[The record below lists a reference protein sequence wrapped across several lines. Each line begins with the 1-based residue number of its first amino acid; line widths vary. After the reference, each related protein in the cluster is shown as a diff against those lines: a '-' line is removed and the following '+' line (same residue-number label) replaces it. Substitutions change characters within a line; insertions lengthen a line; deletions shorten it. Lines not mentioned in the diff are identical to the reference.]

1 MCAFFPVCVYVFG
14 RVVVCSQNLKSE
26 TPRDG
31 GQKGKELGTD
41 DNHWSERRRLV
52 EDWEDYDEVG
62 VGLFCNVPRCRVERF
77 SHRDREKEKPACAC
91 SRPGKERRRNA
102 EAGEAG
108 GSGGIKYPEQRSYKS
123 SERTYA
129 SRRGMLGE
137 NAIMGLVFG
146 RLQEDLVCVY
156 GMVVRT

>member
-1 MCAFFPVCVYVFG
+1 MCAFFPVCVYVLLCG
-14 RVVVCSQNLKSE
+14 SQNLKSE

-62 VGLFCNVPRCRVERF
+62 AGLFRDVPRCKVERF
-77 SHRDREKEKPACAC
+77 SHRDRREKEKPACAC
-91 SRPGKERRRNA
+91 SRPGRERRRNA

-108 GSGGIKYPEQRSYKS
+108 GPGGIKDPKQRS
-123 SERTYA
+123 
-129 SRRGMLGE
+129 
-137 NAIMGLVFG
+137 
-146 RLQEDLVCVY
+146 
-156 GMVVRT
+156 